1 MKRTRSPD
9 MSAASVPLPLVMERV
24 AGEVGDLS
32 GLAEAL
38 QSVVGRLTMLADPE
52 DRDLMTTAQSFD
64 LLTQRLGSLAG
75 FLDHLPGLVP
85 DACRIDVADATRA
98 MPLASLKDRLCH
110 DLRRPEPTYE
120 LELF

>member
-1 MKRTRSPD
+1 MRRTRSPD
-9 MSAASVPLPLVMERV
+9 VSPASVPLPVVMKRV
-24 AGEVGDLS
+24 AGEVGDLT

-38 QSVVGRLTMLADPE
+38 QSIVGRLAMLADPD

-64 LLTQRLGSLAG
+64 LLTQRLGSLSG
-75 FLDHLPGLVP
+75 FLDHLPGLMP
-85 DACRIDVADATRA
+85 AACRIDVAAATCG

-110 DLRRPEPTYE
+110 DGRHPEPSYE